1 MTTHKRF
8 HPGEL
13 LISLVLIAIGS
24 FVVFQTQSIAE
35 TQGFSQVG
43 PRLFPNIIGSGLSL
57 CGAWLGWQALTGGW
71 RNVPDDEGEHAAPEW
86 MAFAIVSAGV
96 ILHMVLIGWAGFIL
110 ASTLLFVLVARGF
123 GSKRP
128 VRDVIVAAVLAVLVY
143 FLFTAGLGLNLPAGL
158 FKAA

>member
-43 PRLFPNIIGSGLSL
+43 PRLFPNII
-57 CGAWLGWQALTGGW
+57 
-71 RNVPDDEGEHAAPEW
+71 P
-86 MAFAIVSAGV
+86 
-96 ILHMVLIGWAGFIL
+96 
-110 ASTLLFVLVARGF
+110 LFVDNISTSNPKGKEIIICCVVGNSWIF
-123 GSKRP
+123 
-128 VRDVIVAAVLAVLVY
+128 I
-143 FLFTAGLGLNLPAGL
+143 TTI
-158 FKAA
+158 

>member
-1 MTTHKRF
+1 MTTHRRF
-8 HPGEL
+8 HPGEML
-13 LISLVLIAIGS
+13 LSLVFIAIGS

-71 RNVPDDEGEHAAPEW
+71 RNVPDDEGEHEAPEW

-96 ILHMVLIGWAGFIL
+96 ILHMVLIGWAGFII

-128 VRDVIVAAVLAVLVY
+128 VRDVIVAAIVAILVY
-143 FLFTAGLGLNLPAGL
+143 FLFTAGLGLNLPAGP
-158 FKAA
+158 FKVA